1 MLSNNL
7 NLSDNVKN
15 LYDDKCLEVMAT
27 LKTLQNDPLT
37 KKFTIK
43 QSDFTN
49 GTLRIKESGIYTL
62 QENIEF
68 SLLGLSS

>member
-1 MLSNNL
+1 MLSNDL

-27 LKTLQNDPLT
+27 IKTLQNDPLT

-43 QSDFTN
+43 KKIQ
-49 GTLRIKESGIYTL
+49 
-62 QENIEF
+62 
-68 SLLGLSS
+68 LL